1 MLRLP
6 FERVTITHILLM
18 SLVLHAFV
26 ISHPQDWLVFD
37 ELLFSWASRTLL
49 AGEDRT
55 PYQMPGIHI
64 IGAIAISIFGD
75 NWFSLRTPV
84 AIFGILTLLV
94 FYAISI
100 RFTSKQNALL
110 ATTILSFDTIFFF
123 HSQLFLRDVPMMF
136 FGMMSF
142 YLYLKKKYYLAA
154 FCLGFGAL
162 IKETIIFFLIMIAI
176 YHITRKFH
184 SIRQNI
190 LPSILSIKEI
200 KPKFDSVK
208 TSVIFLLIVA
218 SSFLI
223 PLWIYDVIITP
234 IEYEPA
240 IPIRYNADGTEN
252 AIPYPLI
259 LVYESRGYIVQNQT
273 GIITNPIEH
282 LELYFTKGLLS
293 GAYDA
298 TKKNVTQN
306 YLPHNWILPI
316 PPADTESGRGGIG
329 MGFKKA
335 EPFDDVRAGWPH
347 KGEVLGVERLGY
359 QNVALWPVAFWGSI
373 AFLGYSIIRKTDR
386 KNSLFIG
393 AAILSMYVPYLLIH
407 IFNGRVMLPYYFIL
421 TVPFISLGIVLLF
434 DKITNSKVRFFLKL
448 ALLSGVIAWFVWF
461 FPIKI
466 LGEISGL

>member
-1 MLRLP
+1 MLSLP
-6 FERVTITHILLM
+6 FEKVTITHILLM
-18 SLVLHAFV
+18 SLVVHAFV
-26 ISHPQDWLVFD
+26 ISQPQDWLVFD
-37 ELLFSWASRTLL
+37 ESLFSWASRTLL
-49 AGEDRT
+49 DGEDRT

-64 IGAIAISIFGD
+64 IGAIVISIFGD

-84 AIFGILTLLV
+84 VIFGILTLLV

-123 HSQLFLRDVPMMF
+123 HSQLFLRDIPMMF
-136 FGMMSF
+136 FGMISF
-142 YLYLKKKYYLAA
+142 YFYLKKKYYLAA

-162 IKETIIFFLIMIAI
+162 IKETIIFFLVMIAI

-184 SIRQNI
+184 NTRQNI
-190 LPSILSIKEI
+190 PSGILSIKET
-200 KPKFDSVK
+200 KSKFDAIKISA
-208 TSVIFLLIVA
+208 IFLLIVA

-223 PLWIYDVIITP
+223 PLWIYDIIITP

-273 GIITNPIEH
+273 GVITNPIDH
-282 LELYFTKGLLS
+282 LELYFTKGLLA

-298 TKKNVTQN
+298 KKRIVTHN
-306 YLPHNWILPI
+306 YLPYNWVLPI
-316 PPADTESGRGGIG
+316 PPAGVESGRGGIG

-373 AFLGYSIIRKTDR
+373 AFVAYSIIKKTDR
-386 KNSLFIG
+386 KNGFFIG
-393 AAILSMYVPYLLIH
+393 VAVLSMFVPYLLIH

-434 DKITNSKVRFFLKL
+434 DKITNNKVRFFVKL
-448 ALLSGVIAWFVWF
+448 ALLSGVVAWFVWF
-461 FPIKI
+461 FPVKI
-466 LGEISGL
+466 FGDVSGL

>member
-26 ISHPQDWLVFD
+26 ISQPQDWLVFD
-37 ELLFSWASRTLL
+37 ESLFSWASRTLL
-49 AGEDRT
+49 HGEDRT

-84 AIFGILTLLV
+84 VIFGILTLLV
-94 FYAISI
+94 FYAIAI

-142 YLYLKKKYYLAA
+142 YLYLKKRYYLAA

-162 IKETIIFFLIMIAI
+162 IKETILFFLIMIAI

-184 SIRQNI
+184 SIRRDI
-190 LPSILSIKEI
+190 LLGIISIKQI
-200 KPKFDSVK
+200 RPKFDSIK
-208 TSVIFLLIVA
+208 ISVIFLLIVA

-234 IEYEPA
+234 IKYEPA
-240 IPIRYNADGTEN
+240 IPVRHNADGTEN

-259 LVYESRGYIVQNQT
+259 LVYESRGKIIQNQT
-273 GIITNPIEH
+273 GIITNPIDH

-298 TKKNVTQN
+298 AKRNITNN
-306 YLPHNWILPI
+306 YLPQYWILPV
-316 PPADTESGRGGIG
+316 PPASLESGRGGIG

-335 EPFDDVRAGWPH
+335 EPFDDVREGWPH
-347 KGEVLGVERLGY
+347 KGEILGVDRLGY

-373 AFLGYSIIRKTDR
+373 IFVGYSVIKKTDR

-393 AAILSMYVPYLLIH
+393 TAILSMFGPYLLIH

-421 TVPFISLGIVLLF
+421 TVPFVSLGIVLLF
-434 DKITNSKVRFFLKL
+434 DKITNNKVRFFLKL
-448 ALLSGVIAWFVWF
+448 ALLSAVVAWFVWF
-461 FPIKI
+461 FPVKI
-466 LGEISGL
+466 LGAVSSL